1 MKQRQRRVVLFYSC
15 HPSDDILC
23 DKLAQLLRP
32 LVREGYVEQWSARQ
46 ILPGIETAQET
57 KRALESATHIL
68 LLLSAEYLAEDV
80 CCQEMFS
87 ALERQ
92 KNGARVIPIRLR
104 PFLLTRELEA
114 SLPSFLPEN
123 GRPVS
128 TWKKREEALDEVA
141 RGICHIL
148 GLPLATL
155 RRRSANPDRD
165 CLLDRV
171 FKWWVEGVL
180 EPSLQG
186 RMPLDLP
193 LQEQPDVLAN
203 PDELINPWPDE
214 VQELKRVLRPLSVE
228 MSIIQAYDD
237 ADGELLI
244 LGEPGAGKT
253 TLLLELTRMLLKRA
267 EKGDGARMPVVFPLS
282 SWAKEKQA
290 LGTWL
295 VEELKERY
303 GIPRKIGKRW
313 IDNNAILPLLDGL
326 DEVAESAR
334 TACVQAI
341 EAYHTEVQ
349 RELVV
354 CCRREEYLALP
365 RRLRLQR
372 AVCIQQL
379 TDNQVEHYL
388 RQAEQNTDQ
397 QLQGL
402 RQGLHGNRELNEF
415 VRTPLMLNIVT
426 FAYQEAQ
433 ASEVPAGKTPEEMQR
448 IIFARYVK
456 RLFNRRGITT
466 NYTPEQTTHHLTWL
480 ARQMV
485 RDDQMGFYIEQMQ
498 PDWLPSSGAYRLYRG
513 ITTVIFAMLFFA
525 AVGLLVGQL
534 PGLGFGLVSGGLI
547 GILNGALNLI
557 LRFTWRKTWSW
568 LRLLIKCCCF
578 GLVGGLAFALLFRLA
593 VGQFHGQDLGSTNG
607 LLFGGIAAVFGLFVD
622 RVLGAPDM
630 NIKPAEV
637 VTWSWKRM
645 RRSLILFL
653 CLGLAGGIIFAL
665 FFRYVR
671 SGIAILLLGLYFGL
685 ILGLFFGLIRGWSS
699 QEVENKSRTT
709 PNQGIWRSARNGL
722 RIGLRAGAVVG
733 LIFGLSIGLIAIK
746 GLAGNPMLLGI
757 NIVPDAGLTISGWLE
772 FAILIG
778 LLFMLISGLFTA
790 FVAGLLSGWDA
801 WIKHFVLRF
810 LLSCRGYLPW
820 RLSSFLD
827 YAAERIFLRKVGGGY
842 FFIHRFLR
850 DHFAS
855 LETPSSQDVSTVSM
869 SPQKSHEKE

>member
-1 MKQRQRRVVLFYSC
+1 MKQQQPRVVLFYSC

-32 LVREGYVEQWSARQ
+32 LVREGYVAQWSAHQ
-46 ILPGIETAQET
+46 ISPGAETLKER
-57 KRALESATHIL
+57 KHALESATCIL
-68 LLLSAEYLAEDV
+68 LLLSAEYLASEMYY
-80 CCQEMFS
+80 QEMLF
-87 ALERQ
+87 ALEHQ
-92 KNGARVIPIRLR
+92 KNGIRVIPILVR
-104 PFLLTRELEA
+104 PFLLEKELET
-114 SLPSFLPEN
+114 SLPSCLPEN

-128 TWKKREEALDEVA
+128 TWKKREDALFDVA
-141 RGICHIL
+141 QGICQTL
-148 GLPLATL
+148 RLPHAIR
-155 RRRSANPDRD
+155 RRRSSSDRD
-165 CLLDRV
+165 YLLDQV
-171 FKWWVEGVL
+171 FASWIEGVL

-186 RMPLDLP
+186 RAPLDL
-193 LQEQPDVLAN
+193 LMQEDPDAVGN
-203 PDELINPWPDE
+203 PETRVNPWHEE
-214 VQELKRVLRPLSVE
+214 VQELRRVHRPLPPG

-334 TACVQAI
+334 KNCVQAI
-341 EAYHTEVQ
+341 EAYHTEIQ

-354 CCRREEYLALP
+354 CCRRQEYLALP
-365 RRLRLQR
+365 SRLKLQR
-372 AVCIQQL
+372 AVFIQQL

-402 RQGLHGNRELNEF
+402 RQGLRGNRELNEF

-480 ARQMV
+480 ARHMV

-607 LLFGGIAAVFGLFVD
+607 LLFGGIAAVFGLFID

-671 SGIAILLLGLYFGL
+671 SGIAIILLGLYFGL

-699 QEVENKSRTT
+699 QEVENKDRTT

-722 RIGLRAGAVVG
+722 RIGLRAGAGVG
-733 LIFGLSIGLIAIK
+733 LIFGLFFGSIAIIDF
-746 GLAGNPMLLGI
+746 AGNPRMLFGI
-757 NIVPDAGLTISGWLE
+757 DIVPDAGLTISGWLE

-790 FVAGLLSGWDA
+790 FVAGLFSGWDA

-810 LLSCRGYLPW
+810 LLSCRGCLPW